1 MDVRISTDGPSA
13 KCGARFGVK
22 QNSSEMGVQRIGSMV
37 LEFWLSNIC
46 NSKFVCKY
54 QNGFVRCRRRSSLGS
69 YPLKV
74 LCKSSEI
81 EMQTRKRNTTMTD
94 AHTIPGRPNLDA
106 RGQARAES
114 LAPRSARIAASA
126 TVPSAVIAPASPTA
140 FAPPSWNLTPQQWRV
155 FLLVGRA
162 LSNKAIAH
170 ELKVAESTVKAHISA
185 IFKVSGCRNR
195 TEAALLSL
203 RVRYG
208 LLEPEADNAST
219 HNAAL
224 IELRRSSKI
233 GRDR

>member
-1 MDVRISTDGPSA
+1 M
-13 KCGARFGVK
+13 
-22 QNSSEMGVQRIGSMV
+22 
-37 LEFWLSNIC
+37 
-46 NSKFVCKY
+46 
-54 QNGFVRCRRRSSLGS
+54 
-69 YPLKV
+69 
-74 LCKSSEI
+74 
-81 EMQTRKRNTTMTD
+81 
-94 AHTIPGRPNLDA
+94 
-106 RGQARAES
+106 
-114 LAPRSARIAASA
+114 
-126 TVPSAVIAPASPTA
+126 IAPASPAA